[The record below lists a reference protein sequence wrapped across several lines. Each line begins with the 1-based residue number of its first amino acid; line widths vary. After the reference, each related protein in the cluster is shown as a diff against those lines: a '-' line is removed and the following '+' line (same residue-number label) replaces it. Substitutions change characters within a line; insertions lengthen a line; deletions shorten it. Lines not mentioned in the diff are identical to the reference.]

1 MSKILLPGVN
11 GREIKDDCNKIY
23 QHEDFDERRAKLEM
37 YIAKQ
42 IGEYMV
48 KHYPGRQWGVEVDV
62 TCGVLVL
69 LCPSLSREKGYH
81 IHLRQYTI
89 HDLQQRCAHAAGEI
103 LERHNVSRS
112 KLFDPDTLETLRRD
126 VRDNVIA
133 VDAAPE
139 KY

>member
-11 GREIKDDCNKIY
+11 GREIKDDCNRIY
-23 QHEDFDERRAKLEM
+23 QHEDFDERKAKLEM

-42 IGEYMV
+42 IGEHLV
-48 KHYPGRQWGVEVDV
+48 KNYPGRQWGVEVDV

-69 LCPSLSREKGYH
+69 LCPSLSKTKGYH
-81 IHLRQYTI
+81 IHLGQYTI
-89 HDLQQRCAHAAGEI
+89 HDLQQRCSKAAGEI

-139 KY
+139 RY